1 MLLHKRADTL
11 TIGNQP
17 AKSRIVNV
25 TASTLYLT
33 YKEHND
39 RTVTINAAA
48 GCAVRLPAASG
59 SGARLRI
66 IIGTTITSNSTTI
79 KVANATDVM
88 TGNAIQSQD
97 AGATLQMFEAA
108 STSDTIT
115 MDGSSMGGIKGDIV
129 ELEDIASGLWW
140 VRCTFAGTGSEA
152 TPFSATVS

>member
-59 SGARLRI
+59 SGARFRI
-66 IIGTTITSNSTTI
+66 IIGTTIATNTTTI

-140 VRCTFAGTGSEA
+140 VRVTSAGTGTEA